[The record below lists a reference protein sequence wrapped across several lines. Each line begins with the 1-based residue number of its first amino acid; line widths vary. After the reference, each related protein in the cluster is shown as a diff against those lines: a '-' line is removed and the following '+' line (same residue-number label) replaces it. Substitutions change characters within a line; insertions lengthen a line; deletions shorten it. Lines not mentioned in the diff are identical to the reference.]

1 MTISGQFADYI
12 RQMYAEGATQEEIA
26 KKINLP
32 QSSVAR
38 VLSGK
43 KDISLMTIS
52 TLEKAF
58 PGAVLDLSGCAAS
71 SVPEMEDPQLFAMV
85 VDCWQKITTEDRG
98 AIVGQILA
106 MAKTSEKNTIKN
118 RLKITF

>member
-1 MTISGQFADYI
+1 MTISGQFTEYI
-12 RQMYAEGATQEEIA
+12 RQMYADGATQEDIA

-43 KDISLMTIS
+43 KDVSLMSIS

-58 PGAVLDLSGCAAS
+58 PGAVLDLSGCAVA
-71 SVPEMEDPQLFAMV
+71 SVPEVDDPQLFAMV
-85 VDCWQKITTEDRG
+85 VDCWQKLTTADRG
-98 AIVGQILA
+98 AIVGQILTL
-106 MAKTSEKNTIKN
+106 AKISEKTNS
-118 RLKITF
+118 KIS

>member
-12 RQMYAEGATQEEIA
+12 RQMYAAGATQEEIS

-58 PGAVLDLSGCAAS
+58 PGAVLDLSGMAPA

-106 MAKTSEKNTIKN
+106 MAKSSEKT
-118 RLKITF
+118 RSKIG